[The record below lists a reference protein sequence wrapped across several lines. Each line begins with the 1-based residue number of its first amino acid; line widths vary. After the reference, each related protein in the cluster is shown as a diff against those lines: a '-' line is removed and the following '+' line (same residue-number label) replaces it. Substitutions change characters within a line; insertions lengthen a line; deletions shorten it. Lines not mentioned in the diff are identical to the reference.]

1 MSRKQKR
8 QNAPRKS
15 ARNIPCL
22 RRVRPLDPATYDS
35 GIVRFGTGCAPA
47 ILKK

>member
-1 MSRKQKR
+1 MSTKQKR
-8 QNAPRKS
+8 QSAARKPTKNTLS
-15 ARNIPCL
+15 F

-35 GIVRFGTGCAPA
+35 GVVRFGSGCAPA